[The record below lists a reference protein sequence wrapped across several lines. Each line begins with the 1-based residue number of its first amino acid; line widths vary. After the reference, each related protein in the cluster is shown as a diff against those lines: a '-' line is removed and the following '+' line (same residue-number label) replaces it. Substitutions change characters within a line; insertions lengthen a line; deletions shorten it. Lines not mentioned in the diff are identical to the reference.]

1 MLVDQNAYLTGEAL
15 SLGVEYGFREMTE
28 SRGQAGKKAPQGFSV
43 FKRLFDDDRP
53 WLAPLEPVSH
63 PEF

>member
-1 MLVDQNAYLTGEAL
+1 MA
-15 SLGVEYGFREMTE
+15 E

-53 WLAPLEPVSH
+53 WLAPFEPVSH
-63 PEF
+63 PEFQFHFSAVLHDRSGLKSG